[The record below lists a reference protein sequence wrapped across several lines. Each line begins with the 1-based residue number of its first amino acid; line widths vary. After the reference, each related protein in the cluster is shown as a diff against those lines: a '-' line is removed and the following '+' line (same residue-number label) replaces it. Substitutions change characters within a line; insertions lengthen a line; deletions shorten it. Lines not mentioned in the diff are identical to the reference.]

1 VNKKKPSQGVQIAV
15 IVVGLLAVAALGYM
29 FLIGP
34 KRSAAKDVEAQI
46 ASTRMQIDANRAAAR
61 VAATPPAEPV
71 DVSELFRLS
80 KAMPDRAD
88 MAEVILELN
97 RIAKD
102 TGITFE
108 SITPAAATVGEGYQT
123 VPITLAFEGDFYG
136 LSDYLFRLRNLVAV
150 RDGQVVANGRLFN
163 VQSISFGEGEDSF
176 PQIKATLT
184 VNAFVFGEGDP
195 AATQAAP
202 PAAPPTEE
210 APAAPPTEEAPVDP
224 SSTPPTASATPA
236 PGATS

>member
-1 VNKKKPSQGVQIAV
+1 VNKKKQSQSVQIAL

-46 ASTRMQIDANRAAAR
+46 ASTQAQIDANRAAAA
-61 VAATPPAEPV
+61 VAATPPPEPV

-176 PQIKATLT
+176 PQVKATLT

-202 PAAPPTEE
+202 VAPPTEE
-210 APAAPPTEEAPVDP
+210 APAAPPTEEAPADP
-224 SSTPPTASATPA
+224 SATPPTASATPA